1 MLSLRNSALVTWMRQ
16 KLKHWVSSEER
27 LSFK

>member
-16 KLKHWVSSEER
+16 EFGLASSGAAQ
-27 LSFK
+27 FAA